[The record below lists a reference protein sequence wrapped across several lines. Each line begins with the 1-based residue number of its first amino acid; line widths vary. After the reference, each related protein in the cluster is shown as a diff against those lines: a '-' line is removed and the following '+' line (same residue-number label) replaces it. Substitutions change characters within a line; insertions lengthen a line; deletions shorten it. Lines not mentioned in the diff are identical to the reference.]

1 MKDSNSLEDLEKG
14 LGYRFADTNVLL
26 TALTHSS
33 WANEHG
39 GTHNE
44 RLEFLGD
51 AVLELAVSSRLFAL
65 HPEAREGE
73 LTRMRSA
80 LVNESTLADVARAL
94 RLDERLR
101 LARGEENQ
109 GGRQRDAL
117 LSDAMEAVLGG
128 VYLDGGFQEAL
139 KVVDRLYAPLW
150 PTAPGR
156 IKRKDFKTR
165 LQEVTQRISRGLPVY
180 MQEDASGPEHA
191 RIFSVRVELPDEIGR
206 ASCRERVYVSV

>member
-65 HPEAREGE
+65 HPEARK
-73 LTRMRSA
+73 A
-80 LVNESTLADVARAL
+80 N
-94 RLDERLR
+94 
-101 LARGEENQ
+101 
-109 GGRQRDAL
+109 
-117 LSDAMEAVLGG
+117 
-128 VYLDGGFQEAL
+128 
-139 KVVDRLYAPLW
+139 
-150 PTAPGR
+150 
-156 IKRKDFKTR
+156 
-165 LQEVTQRISRGLPVY
+165 
-180 MQEDASGPEHA
+180 
-191 RIFSVRVELPDEIGR
+191 
-206 ASCRERVYVSV
+206 

>member
-180 MQEDASGPEHA
+180 MQEDASGLQC
-191 RIFSVRVELPDEIGR
+191 RR
-206 ASCRERVYVSV
+206 A